1 MMTKESVNEQVGK
14 RKLQVSNGYLLEFDK
29 LARIIH
35 YLLENREKK
44 KISRDSIREITGLAD
59 RQVESL
65 ISVGVALG
73 MIKRGLQTL
82 TPIGL
87 LLAENDIFVEQKSTL
102 EWCHYAGAGSSRNLV
117 WFEVFNNL
125 LVKGTATTQEQW
137 TEHLRTDLA
146 GQYTERTIGKH
157 LHEEVRFVVDAYLER
172 NFRKLEL
179 LHQTSDSKLFRRRY
193 HDITPQMLS
202 AMVYDFCSKLKTNLA
217 QVGDLALMPGSPAM
231 IFGID
236 PDAFRFKMGELHER
250 GWLRY
255 ETTHNLDQI
264 RLKPRLTAIE
274 FIKAF
279 YEDRE
284 PNAEEDDFH
293 GGLFD

>member
-1 MMTKESVNEQVGK
+1 MKKEDGTKKQSP

-29 LARIIH
+29 LARVTH
-35 YLLENREKK
+35 FLLENRKEN

-65 ISVGVALG
+65 ISMGVALG
-73 MIKRGLQTL
+73 IIKRGFQTL

-87 LLAENDIFVEQKSTL
+87 LLVENDIFVEQKSSL

-125 LVKGTATTQEQW
+125 LVKGTAMTQEEW
-137 TEHLRTDLA
+137 TEHLRKDLA

-179 LHQTSDSKLFRRRY
+179 LYQTSDSKLFRRRY
-193 HDITPQMLS
+193 HDITPKILS
-202 AMVYDFCSKLKTNLA
+202 AMVYDFCSKLKTNLG
-217 QVGDLALMPGSPAM
+217 QVGALATMPGSPAQV
-231 IFGID
+231 FGLD
-236 PDAFRFKMGELHER
+236 PDTFRLKMGELHER

-264 RLKPRLTAIE
+264 RLKPRITAIE
-274 FIKAF
+274 FIRAF

-284 PNAEEDDFH
+284 PKAEESDSL